1 MIVCQLWNYSVW
13 VRAAVLGGMKRM
25 SKKQGGYRRDC
36 SNEIHV
42 LSFLSD
48 PSFPSPPL
56 PSPSLPFPLSVP
68 DESNESKD
76 QKCKVRPK
84 YLNAEVV
91 GFITGNNIN

>member
-1 MIVCQLWNYSVW
+1 
-13 VRAAVLGGMKRM
+13 M

-48 PSFPSPPL
+48 PSF

-91 GFITGNNIN
+91 GFITGNNNNN